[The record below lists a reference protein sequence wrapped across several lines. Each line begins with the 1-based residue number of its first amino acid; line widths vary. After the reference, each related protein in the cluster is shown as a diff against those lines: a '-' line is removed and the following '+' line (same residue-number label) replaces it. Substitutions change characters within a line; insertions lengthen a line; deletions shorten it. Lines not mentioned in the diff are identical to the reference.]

1 MSENAEIVGRALR
14 SFGEQD
20 LDGMLADAH
29 PEVEID
35 YSASDAPDAGIYR
48 GLTECRA
55 FVEGRYVDFAE
66 RSLDVLELIDARPD
80 SVVAVG
86 RMRGTGRA
94 SGAAVEADSFTLWTL
109 RDRKVRSIRLCRSRT
124 DALEAARAI
133 TRAPTA
139 RP

>member
-1 MSENAEIVGRALR
+1 MSENVEIVVRALR
-14 SFGEQD
+14 CFGVQD

-48 GLTECRA
+48 GLAGCRA
-55 FVEGRYVDFAE
+55 FAQGRYVDFDE
-66 RSLDVLELIDARPD
+66 RSLDVLELIDAPPD

-86 RMRGTGRA
+86 RMRGRGRA
-94 SGAAVEADSFTLWTL
+94 SGAAVKADSFTLWTL
-109 RDRKVRSIRLCRSRT
+109 RDRKIRRITLCRSRT
-124 DALEAARAI
+124 DALEAARAL

-139 RP
+139 HP